1 MNLTNVLAVALGGS
15 LGSAARY
22 LVGVGVGK
30 LFASSFPLGTLIIN
44 VVGSFILGALI
55 EAFALRWSASEA
67 MRAFLT
73 IGICGGFTTFST
85 FSMDTVFLMQKG
97 GVFLP
102 LIYVVAS
109 VVLSVTALYVALY
122 LMRLIL

>member
-1 MNLTNVLAVALGGS
+1 LNLTNVLAVALGGS

-22 LVGVGVGK
+22 LVGVGVGR
-30 LFASSFPLGTLIIN
+30 LFASSFPWGTLIIN
-44 VVGSFILGALI
+44 LVGSFMLGALI

-73 IGICGGFTTFST
+73 IGFCGGFTTFST

-102 LIYVVAS
+102 LVYVVTS
-109 VVLSVTALYVALY
+109 VVLSVTALYVALF